1 MEGGGQKPSAA
12 AMETYQVALA
22 NTLADMMPSMTE
34 RYDLTSQKAAITM
47 ATALGANVAALCAG
61 AVNASTE
68 DAKKLHERLQA
79 LIVEWL
85 NERQAAAT

>member
-1 MEGGGQKPSAA
+1 
-12 AMETYQVALA
+12 METYQVARA

-47 ATALGANVAALCAG
+47 ATALGANVAALCG

-79 LIVEWL
+79 PIVEWL